1 MVSVRFIRTRRKNRG
16 ETKLERK
23 RKEESAKEKVKDRRG
38 TVELEQFYRI
48 NCVSDGL
55 PFGRIPRPTEI
66 TFSDKTWRATKTREK
81 NRIKGRERER
91 ERFRFHDRIWQRLII
106 SNDADDKLWNK
117 LWTFPRARFVS
128 FLGSISEQMEGN
140 GEAGE
145 RRGDDKPFPRFAP
158 RHTLKEFLN
167 GQITVER
174 ISNDTFERARSN

>member
-1 MVSVRFIRTRRKNRG
+1 MASRSAGFLDQRKLHSPIKRDGRRK
-16 ETKLERK
+16 
-23 RKEESAKEKVKDRRG
+23 
-38 TVELEQFYRI
+38 
-48 NCVSDGL
+48 
-55 PFGRIPRPTEI
+55 
-66 TFSDKTWRATKTREK
+66 REK
-81 NRIKGRERER
+81 RTGSRAEREREK